1 MNYWVMALYFK
12 WVTPELVKQAV
23 ELGDCSMEDLK
34 TGYEQRM
41 LTLEQLPR
49 SGTKHQSKGVKTEW
63 K

>member
-34 TGYEQRM
+34 TGYEQGM
-41 LTLEQLPR
+41 LTLVELQEMEP
-49 SGTKHQSKGVKTEW
+49 SI
-63 K
+63 

>member
-34 TGYEQRM
+34 TGYEQRV
-41 LTLEQLPR
+41 LTLEQLQEMGPSIESR
-49 SGTKHQSKGVKTEW
+49 E
-63 K
+63 